1 MKFIPNSIS
10 FCRIILSLLMFFVK
24 PLSAA
29 FYGIYLLCGL
39 SDVLDGF
46 IARKTGTTSRF
57 GAKIDSFADFIM
69 VGVFI
74 VVLFPIVNPPSTIVI
89 WIIFIGLIKVAS
101 MAVILKKYQT
111 FAILHTYGN
120 KLTGLLLFLFP
131 MMLPFSDPTVLMAII
146 CVVASLTAIE
156 ELMINLISKELQLDK
171 PSIFVK

>member
-10 FCRIILSLLMFFVK
+10 FCRIILSLLLFFVQ
-24 PLSAA
+24 PLSAV

-39 SDVLDGF
+39 SDILDGF

-69 VGVFI
+69 VCVCI
-74 VVLFPIVNPPSTIVI
+74 VVLFPIINPQSAIVI
-89 WIIFIGLIKVAS
+89 WIILIGIIKLTS
-101 MAVILKKYQT
+101 MAVILKKYKT

-120 KLTGLLLFLFP
+120 KFTGLLLFFFP
-131 MMLPFSDPTVLMAII
+131 MMLPFSDSTVLMATI

-156 ELMINLISKELQLDK
+156 ELLINLISKELQLDK